1 MNWPTLTQHVF
12 IDTFLFR
19 GWQMT
24 IHSIIR
30 QKWRNTKIMFGVHTP
45 SLMFGVFLGQSI
57 LIIITNFEVG
67 RFIGSEN
74 WLRYDNL
81 YPILSPY
88 FINQVDREI
97 VMRLNIQP
105 PTEIV
110 PVNSVTENERK
121 TPDVKI
127 LCWIMTYPA
136 NHYSR
141 AVHVKNTWGSHC
153 DKLLFMSSEEDK
165 QLGAINLNVSE
176 GRQNLWGR
184 TKRGFQY
191 CYQHHREEFHWFVKA
206 DDDTFMVIENLR
218 EFLTPL
224 DTNEPIHFGH
234 NFKYLGVRKKDIF
247 IFHLNWCSG
256 ILFRR
261 FGLRFVQ
268 GSS

>member
-1 MNWPTLTQHVF
+1 M
-12 IDTFLFR
+12 
-19 GWQMT
+19 M
-24 IHSIIR
+24 
-30 QKWRNTKIMFGVHTP
+30 K
-45 SLMFGVFLGQSI
+45 
-57 LIIITNFEVG
+57 
-67 RFIGSEN
+67 GSE
-74 WLRYDNL
+74 LVIFSYI
-81 YPILSPY
+81 YPILNPY

-97 VMRLNIQP
+97 VMGLKIQP

-110 PVNSVTENERK
+110 PVNSVSENERK
-121 TPDVKI
+121 TPDIKI
-127 LCWIMTYPA
+127 LCWILTGPA

-176 GRQNLWGR
+176 GRQNLWGK

-218 EFLTPL
+218 EFLKPL

-234 NFKYLGVRKKDIF
+234 NFKYLGVRKKDIY
-247 IFHLNWCSG
+247 IFHL
-256 ILFRR
+256 I
-261 FGLRFVQ
+261 
-268 GSS
+268 